1 MNDILSKTVI
11 FKVYHD
17 TKLLDE
23 YPFEKD
29 GIRLFVNTQN
39 NEWGPYLNEYCALE
53 NANLSPITFNLL
65 KDGRN

>member
-53 NANLSPITFNLL
+53 NANLSPITFNL
-65 KDGRN
+65 